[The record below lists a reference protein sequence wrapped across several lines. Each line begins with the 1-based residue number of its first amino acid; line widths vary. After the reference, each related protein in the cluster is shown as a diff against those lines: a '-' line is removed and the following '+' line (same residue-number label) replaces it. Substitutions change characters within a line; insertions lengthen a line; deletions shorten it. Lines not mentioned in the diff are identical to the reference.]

1 MCGSWSKTA
10 RSQGTIFASTRIFS
24 VVLGVW
30 YVWHAEID
38 CRVQSIR
45 QCRYIFDNGTGIKQ
59 MKKLQDNWLLF
70 DQLYRMM
77 LNCVTFT
84 IFAKFSSWF
93 NWLGFWMGVEMWD
106 SSTVTGMI
114 PSFSVS
120 LRELMECGIS
130 IDCGVVLIVKI
141 RQFLSI
147 TSGLWLLSSWP
158 CLLLP

>member
-10 RSQGTIFASTRIFS
+10 RSQGPIFASTRIFS
-24 VVLGVW
+24 VVLRVW

-38 CRVQSIR
+38 CRTQSIR
-45 QCRYIFDNGTGIKQ
+45 QCRYIFDNGCGIKQ

-84 IFAKFSSWF
+84 IFAKFSYWF

-120 LRELMECGIS
+120 LRELLECGIS
-130 IDCGVVLIVKI
+130 IGCGVVLIVKI

-147 TSGLWLLSSWP
+147 TSGLWLLSSWS